1 MSTILVNNIK
11 DTGNNTLLT
20 SDGSGNVTLGSGFP
34 VSENTPA
41 FEAYNTVGG
50 SLSDSV
56 ATKVAFDTEVLDTD
70 GCFDNSTNYRFT
82 PTTAGK
88 YFVYLCIC
96 MYGGNV
102 DSIVEPN
109 PAIWKNG
116 SQYKAL
122 RWGFDNNYIR
132 IATPT
137 LTSIVDMNGTTDYIE
152 GYAKLDI
159 TSGTGSILGGS
170 NLHTFFGAYK
180 LIGA

>member
-1 MSTILVNNIK
+1 MSILKVNTIQDK
-11 DTGNNTLLT
+11 GGNTIIS
-20 SDGSGNVTLGSGFP
+20 SDGSGTLTL
-34 VSENTPA
+34 NNDALKMTPA
-41 FEAYNTVGG
+41 FEAYNTTGG

-70 GCFDNSTNYRFT
+70 GCYDNTTNYRFT

-88 YFVYLCIC
+88 YFVYLSIC
-96 MYGGNV
+96 MYGGAV
-102 DSIVEPN
+102 DRIVEPN

-116 SQYKAL
+116 SQYKSL

-137 LTSIVDMNGTTDYIE
+137 LVSIVDMNGSTDYVE

-159 TSGTGSILGGS
+159 TTGTGEVLGGS
-170 NLHTFFGAYK
+170 NLHTFFGAYRI
-180 LIGA
+180 IGA